1 MRKVLDEVDLQI
13 LSLLRKNAR
22 MPLKDISSE
31 VHLTAPALSARI
43 GKLEQ
48 EGYIKGYHAD
58 VDLEKTGYNVKAY
71 VQTSVLPEDHK
82 DFLSFVKKKR
92 CVIECSHITGEFSM
106 MLKVVFR
113 STSDLDKFI
122 TELQAFGKT
131 ETEIVFSTLIERH

>member
-1 MRKVLDEVDLQI
+1 MNKVLDEVDIQI
-13 LSLLRKNAR
+13 LNLLRKNAR
-22 MPLKDISSE
+22 IPLKDISSE

-43 GKLEQ
+43 SKLEKA
-48 EGYIKGYHAD
+48 GIIKGYHAD
-58 VDLEKTGYNVKAY
+58 VDLEKTGYNVKAFI
-71 VQTSVLPEDHK
+71 QISVLPEDHK
-82 DFLSFVKKKR
+82 DFVAFVKKKS

-122 TELQAFGKT
+122 SELQSFGKT